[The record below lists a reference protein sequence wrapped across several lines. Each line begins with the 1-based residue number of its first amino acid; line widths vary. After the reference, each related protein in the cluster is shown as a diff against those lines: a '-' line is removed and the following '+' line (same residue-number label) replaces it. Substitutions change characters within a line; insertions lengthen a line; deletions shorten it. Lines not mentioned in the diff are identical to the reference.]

1 MKIDIRPIQQCT
13 TRQIALQWDIVA
25 KSRDDQIR
33 SGLDIS
39 YDQVLSPVIL
49 QLAQAKSSQ
58 RVLDVGCGSGVLSER
73 IARHAHTVVGVDPS
87 QQSIALAKASNLRLT
102 NTEYIS
108 ESIENFSIRYQG
120 ELFDIAIA
128 NMVLQDASDLAA
140 VLGSV
145 GEGLRRGKS
154 FVCTITHPCFWP
166 LYWGY
171 SQCEW
176 FEYSKE
182 IAIDAPFR
190 ISSVE
195 DPVGRTTH
203 YHRPLSQYMSTFH
216 DTGFRIESLV
226 EPFPSPAIQC
236 LYPEPWTF
244 PRFLALRAYRQ

>member
-1 MKIDIRPIQQCT
+1 MKIDIRPVQQCT
-13 TRQIALQWDIVA
+13 IKQIARQWDIVA

-49 QLAQAKSSQ
+49 QLAQVESSQ

-73 IARHAHTVVGVDPS
+73 IANHTQTVVGVDPS
-87 QQSIALAKASNLRLT
+87 QQSIALAKASNLRPI
-102 NTEYIS
+102 NTEYVS
-108 ESIENFSIRYQG
+108 ESIEDFSKRYQE

-140 VLGSV
+140 VLNSV
-145 GEGLRRGKS
+145 GEVLQRGGT

-166 LYWGY
+166 TYWGY
-171 SQCEW
+171 GECEW
-176 FEYSKE
+176 FEYNKE

-195 DPVGRTTH
+195 EPVGRTTH
-203 YHRPLSQYMSTFH
+203 FHRPLSQYISTLR
-216 DTGFRIESLV
+216 DTGFQIDSLV
-226 EPFPSPAIQC
+226 EPFPSQAIQC
-236 LYPEPWTF
+236 LYPEPWSI
-244 PRFLALRAYRQ
+244 PRFLALLGYQK